1 MPLGVNT
8 GCYSMAPK
16 RSRCPDCDGQ
26 LRAESEETV
35 CSDCG
40 LVVDTDR
47 IDHGP
52 EWRSFD
58 DSRTNPKRTG
68 APLTE
73 ARHDRGLST
82 EIGYDRDLSEH
93 RRRKFIRLRRQHNRA
108 RIGRKR
114 DRNQLYAFQEIRR
127 LRSAESLPTQVRD
140 QACSLFRTAQKESL
154 LRGRSLEGFAAACV
168 YAACRINTVSR
179 TIEETVATAKADR
192 AEFQAAYDA
201 LNRELG
207 LPVEPTSPAEYL
219 PRYASE
225 LDLSSAVERRAEK
238 LVDRTRKEGIANGRN
253 PSGVA
258 AACLYT
264 AAKEV
269 DAEVTQRRVAE
280 VASVTPVTI
289 RKTFQ
294 ALAADPPTQ

>member
-1 MPLGVNT
+1 
-8 GCYSMAPK
+8 MATDSP
-16 RSRCPDCDGQ
+16 RCPDCDGQ
-26 LRAESEETV
+26 LRTEADETV

-58 DSRTNPKRTG
+58 DTQTNPKRTG

-82 EIGYDRDLSEH
+82 KIGYERDLSEH

-127 LRSAESLPTQVRD
+127 LVSVESLSTPVRD

-154 LRGRSLEGFAAACV
+154 LQGRSLEGFAAACV
-168 YAACRINTVSR
+168 YAACRINAVSR

-192 AEFQAAYDA
+192 GEFRAAYDA

-207 LPVEPTSPAEYL
+207 LPVEPTDPAEYL
-219 PRYASE
+219 PRYATE
-225 LDLSSAVERRAEK
+225 LEVSAAIERRARE
-238 LVDRTRKEGIANGRN
+238 LVDRSQREGIANGRN

-264 AAKEV
+264 AAKEHN
-269 DAEVTQRRVAE
+269 AEVTQREAAE
-280 VASVTPVTI
+280 IASVTPVTI
-289 RKTFQ
+289 RGTVQ
-294 ALAADPPTQ
+294 ALAADPPVQ

>member
-1 MPLGVNT
+1 
-8 GCYSMAPK
+8 
-16 RSRCPDCDGQ
+16 
-26 LRAESEETV
+26 LRTEAEETV

-114 DRNQLYAFQEIRR
+114 DRNQFYAFQEIRR
-127 LRSAESLPTQVRD
+127 LISSESLPIPVRD
-140 QACSLFRTAQKESL
+140 QACSLFRTAQNESL

-225 LDLSSAVERRAEK
+225 LALSSAVERRARD
-238 LVDRTRKEGIANGRN
+238 LVDRTKKEGIANGRN

-264 AAKEV
+264 AAKEL
-269 DAEVTQRRVAE
+269 DAEVTQREIAE
-280 VASVTPVTI
+280 VASVTPVTV
-289 RKTFQ
+289 RNTFQ
-294 ALAADPPTQ
+294 ALAAEPPTQ

>member
-1 MPLGVNT
+1 MNT
-8 GCYSMAPK
+8 GWYSMAPTQP
-16 RSRCPDCDGQ
+16 RCPDCDGQ
-26 LRAESEETV
+26 LRTEAEETV

-108 RIGRKR
+108 RVGRKR
-114 DRNQLYAFQEIRR
+114 DRNKIYAFEEIRQVIG
-127 LRSAESLPTQVRD
+127 EQSLPDAVRD
-140 QACSLFRTAQKESL
+140 QACKLFRSAQKENL
-154 LRGRSLEGFAAACV
+154 LQGRSLEGFAAACV

-179 TIEETVATAKADR
+179 TIEEIVATAKAAR

-207 LPVEPTSPAEYL
+207 LPIAPTSPTEYL
-219 PRYASE
+219 PRYASD
-225 LDLSSAVERRAEK
+225 LDVSTAIEHRAHE
-238 LVDRTRKEGIANGRN
+238 LVDHTQQEGIANGRN

-269 DAEVTQRRVAE
+269 DAEVTQREVAE

-289 RKTFQ
+289 RNTFQ
-294 ALAADPPTQ
+294 ALAAEPPTQ

>member
-1 MPLGVNT
+1 MSPDT
-8 GCYSMAPK
+8 PC
-16 RSRCPDCDGQ
+16 CPECDGQ
-26 LRAESEETV
+26 LTTEADETV
-35 CSDCG
+35 CADCG

-52 EWRSFD
+52 EWRSFT

-82 EIGYDRDLSEH
+82 EIGYDRNLSEH

-108 RIGRKR
+108 RVGRKR
-114 DRNQLYAFQEIRR
+114 DRNKIYAFKEIRR
-127 LRSAESLPTQVRD
+127 LTGKESLPTPVRD
-140 QACSLFRTAQKESL
+140 QACKLFRSAQTESL
-154 LRGRSLEGFAAACV
+154 LQGRSLEGFAAACV
-168 YAACRINTVSR
+168 YAACRINSVSR
-179 TIEETVATAKADR
+179 TIEETVRAAKADHG
-192 AEFQAAYDA
+192 EFRAAYDA

-207 LPVEPTSPAEYL
+207 LPVAPTSPAEYL
-219 PRYASE
+219 PRYATE
-225 LDLSSAVERRAEK
+225 LGVSSSVERRARK
-238 LVDRTRKEGIANGRN
+238 LVGHTETEGIANGRN

-264 AAKEV
+264 AAKEQN
-269 DAEVTQRRVAE
+269 AEVTQREIAT

-289 RKTFQ
+289 RSTFQ
-294 ALAADPPTQ
+294 ELAAEPPKQ